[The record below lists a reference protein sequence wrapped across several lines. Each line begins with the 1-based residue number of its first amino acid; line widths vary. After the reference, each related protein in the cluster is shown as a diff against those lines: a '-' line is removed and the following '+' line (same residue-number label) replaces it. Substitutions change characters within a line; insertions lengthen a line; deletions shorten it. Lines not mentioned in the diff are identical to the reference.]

1 MMKVVPIKQVV
12 PDANQPRKYFDAT
25 KLSSLRESIKKH
37 GIRNPLVVEDVGTG
51 KYLLTDGE
59 RRYRAATELGLK
71 EVPVIVN
78 KALKEVDRLI
88 IQFNIQEQHEGW
100 TSVEKANALV
110 KIAEEMGVT
119 LADATKLLNVPT
131 RTAQRY
137 IAFAGLVD
145 KDHFVRSMVP
155 MDYAV
160 QIQNLKHVAIA
171 QSENVLEEKFS
182 RNEEKRLE
190 QRVVDLILKGDI
202 SKKGDIVKIK
212 DSFTKNPKLI
222 TKFLEDDKMGSLDLY
237 KLAKAKGA
245 YHLRN
250 LMNNAMW
257 VNSHGRRYMEN
268 ADVPLTPAQATV
280 LKESR
285 AVLAKVVGLVD

>member
-1 MMKVVPIKQVV
+1 MMKVLPIKAVV
-12 PDANQPRKYFDAT
+12 PDANQPRKYFDAA

-37 GIRNPLVVEDVGTG
+37 GIRNPLVVEDLGTG

-78 KALKEVDRLI
+78 KALKEVERLI

-100 TSVEKANALV
+100 TGVEKANALI
-110 KIAEEMGVT
+110 KIAEEMGIT
-119 LADATKLLNVPT
+119 LGDATKLLSIPT

-145 KDHFVRSMVP
+145 KDNFILSMIPMEYATYIQSVKSTAVR
-155 MDYAV
+155 
-160 QIQNLKHVAIA
+160 QT
-171 QSENVLEEKFS
+171 EEVLETKFTK
-182 RNEEKRLE
+182 NQEKRLE
-190 QRVVDLILKGDI
+190 QRLIHLIVAGDI
-202 SKKGDIVKIK
+202 SKKGDLTKIK

-222 TKFLEDDKMGSLDLY
+222 SKFLDDDDMGSMDLY

-257 VNSHGRRYMEN
+257 VSSHGRNFMGVN
-268 ADVPLTPAQATV
+268 DVPLTPAQVIV
-280 LKESR
+280 LKTARKTIDDVIDMVS
-285 AVLAKVVGLVD
+285 